1 MTNEHHAEHQTEHH
15 AEQAQAPAEQAP
27 AAGTGLSPELIDL
40 FESDDEGLFEAPV
53 KPRPITSEDRLER
66 AFIEILEFYDKHK
79 RRPDPDTREIA
90 ERKLGARL
98 VGILNSEE
106 KKQHLRHLDDVG
118 LLAEPEVPESLE
130 ELFAGSDETADGSGA
145 GSDFDFLA
153 DILDEADGADGDLY
167 DTAALPKRS
176 PKPSDSVAERTRV
189 HDFEPFRQAFKEK
202 QQQLADRS
210 VVLAEFKGESTL
222 EEGKFY
228 VLKGSLAFVAEVRDP
243 KPGAPLDSK
252 GRPKQRLRVVFENGT
267 ESAMYL
273 QSFAIRLY
281 ESDGKVLAYNR
292 SVTMDEI
299 GDADKLSGRIYVL
312 RSLSTD
318 PEIASLRDLYKI
330 GYCTTSVEKRIQGA
344 EKSATY
350 LHAPV
355 EIVETFRT
363 YNLRP
368 SALEHLLHRVFAPA
382 RLKITRGTEPSAT
395 EWFIAPLAAIIDAVD
410 KIING
415 DIVHYV
421 YDVAAQRLVRRD

>member
-1 MTNEHHAEHQTEHH
+1 MSD
-15 AEQAQAPAEQAP
+15 PASP
-27 AAGTGLSPELIDL
+27 NDFGLSPELIDL
-40 FESDDEGLFEAPV
+40 FEGDDEGLFEAPV
-53 KPRPITSEDRLER
+53 KPRPITTEDRLER

-106 KKQHLRHLDDVG
+106 KKQHLQHLDDVG

-130 ELFAGSDETADGSGA
+130 ELFEGTGEGTDGSGA

-153 DILDEADGADGDLY
+153 DLLDEADGVDADLY
-167 DTAALPKRS
+167 DTASLPRRK
-176 PKPSDSVAERTRV
+176 PKSSDSVAERTRV
-189 HDFEPFRQAFKEK
+189 KDFEPFRQAFKEK
-202 QQQLADRS
+202 QQQLADGS
-210 VVLAEFKGESTL
+210 VVLAEFKSEQSITD
-222 EEGKFY
+222 GKFY
-228 VLKGSLAFVAEVRDP
+228 VVRGSLAFVAEVYDP
-243 KPGAPLDSK
+243 EPGAPLENN
-252 GRPKQRLRVVFENGT
+252 GLPKQRLRVVFENGT
-267 ESAMYL
+267 ESSMYRK
-273 QSFAIRLY
+273 SFAIRLY
-281 ESDGKVLAYNR
+281 EEDGKVLAYNR

-299 GDADKLSGRIYVL
+299 GDADKLSGWIYVL

-330 GYCTTSVEKRIQGA
+330 GYSTTTVEQRIRGA

-382 RLKITRGTEPSAT
+382 RLKITRGTEPAAT
-395 EWFIAPLAAIIDAVD
+395 EWFIAPLEAIVDAVD
-410 KIING
+410 KIISG
-415 DIVHYV
+415 EIVHYV

>member
-1 MTNEHHAEHQTEHH
+1 MTSEHHGEHH
-15 AEQAQAPAEQAP
+15 AEQAQAPEQAP
-27 AAGTGLSPELIDL
+27 VAGTGLSPELIDL

-118 LLAEPEVPESLE
+118 LLAEPDVPETLK
-130 ELFAGSDETADGSGA
+130 ELFEGTGDGSDGSGA
-145 GSDFDFLA
+145 GSDFDFFA
-153 DILDEADGADGDLY
+153 DLLDDDGSSDLY
-167 DTAALPKRS
+167 DTASLPKRK
-176 PKPSDSVAERTRV
+176 PKSSDSVAERTRV
-189 HDFEPFRQAFKEK
+189 KDFEPFRQAFKEK
-202 QQQLADRS
+202 QQQLADGS
-210 VVLAEFKGESTL
+210 VVLAEFKSEQSITD
-222 EEGKFY
+222 GKFY
-228 VLKGSLAFVAEVRDP
+228 VVRGSLAFVAEVYDP
-243 KPGAPLDSK
+243 EPGAPLENN
-252 GRPKQRLRVVFENGT
+252 GLPKQRLRVVFENGT
-267 ESAMYL
+267 ESSMYRK
-273 QSFAIRLY
+273 SFAIRLY
-281 ESDGKVLAYNR
+281 EEDGKVLAYNR
-292 SVTMDEI
+292 NVTMDEI
-299 GDADKLSGRIYVL
+299 GDADKLSGWIYVL

-330 GYCTTSVEKRIQGA
+330 GYSTTTVEKRIRGA

-350 LHAPV
+350 LHSPV

-382 RLKITRGTEPSAT
+382 RLKITRGTEPAAT
-395 EWFIAPLAAIIDAVD
+395 EWFIAPLEAIVDAVD
-410 KIING
+410 KIISG
-415 DIVHYV
+415 EIVHYV